1 VARPRR
7 ANTSTTTP
15 GGGSPCHANTPA
27 GGLRKQLAPTGALT
41 RLYPST

>member
-15 GGGSPCHANTPA
+15 GVAPHAMQTH
-27 GGLRKQLAPTGALT
+27 QLAACASNWP
-41 RLYPST
+41 RQEP